1 MLKKVTAQYGVTP
14 TRALNV
20 VWSLYTEYICE
31 FNSSAVGVWH
41 LRSVQSN
48 ITRTDG

>member
-1 MLKKVTAQYGVTP
+1 MLKKDTAQYGVTP
-14 TRALNV
+14 TSALNV
-20 VWSLYTEYICE
+20 VWSSHIEYICE
-31 FNSSAVGVWH
+31 CNSSALGVWH